1 MEVTF
6 KVPLAPL
13 TQTDPPSVLGAFT
26 FLWKCRQ
33 VGDCK
38 HLVDDGALCVFFK
51 DGKKY
56 EKLVQEGTFHRS
68 FSMEEEG
75 Q

>member
-26 FLWKCRQ
+26 SLWKCRQ
-33 VGDCK
+33 VGDCE
-38 HLVDDGALCVFFK
+38 HSVDDGALCVFFQGWK
-51 DGKKY
+51 
-56 EKLVQEGTFHRS
+56 EI
-68 FSMEEEG
+68 
-75 Q
+75 